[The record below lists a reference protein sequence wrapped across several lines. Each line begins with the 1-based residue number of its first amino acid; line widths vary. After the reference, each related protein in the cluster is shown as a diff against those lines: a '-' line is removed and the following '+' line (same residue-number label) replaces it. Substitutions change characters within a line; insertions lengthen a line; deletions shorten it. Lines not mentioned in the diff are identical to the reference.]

1 MDNKEKGL
9 TMSDKLILPRRLLL
23 GSALAAPAVLSR
35 PARANGEVI
44 VRTPGGAYD
53 DVMRRHV
60 YDPFTRETGIT
71 VRPVAATGAKL
82 IAMFRANNVEL
93 DLIDTGD
100 KQLLALENMG
110 ALAPIAY
117 DRWRW
122 SKPEDIEP
130 EVKKTYQ
137 VGNFTYAT
145 VLAYSKTAFPDAA
158 PNSWADFWNAGRFPG
173 PRMLADIATGS
184 PNLEFALIADG
195 VPRDRLYPLDLDRA
209 LRSLTRIRPQIRRF
223 WDTGA
228 LSAQMLSDQEVVM
241 GSIWNGRLQT
251 LIDRNAPLA
260 YTWNEHMI
268 QVQAL
273 GVFKDARNG
282 EGAQRLADFMMQP
295 AVQAAYAKQLIY
307 GPTNIRAAEFLTA
320 EEKARMPGGEN
331 SRRSGFY
338 QNIDWWEEN
347 RDRIN
352 RAWSRWILR

>member
-1 MDNKEKGL
+1 MTEDLK
-9 TMSDKLILPRRLLL
+9 LPRRLLI
-23 GSALAAPAVLSR
+23 GAALAAPSIIAR
-35 PARANGEVI
+35 PARADGEVI

-60 YDPFTRETGIT
+60 YDPFTRETGIRVT
-71 VRPVAATGAKL
+71 VVAATAAKL

-100 KQLLALENMG
+100 AQLMTLEGMG

-122 SKPEDIEP
+122 SKPEDVTP
-130 EVKKTYQ
+130 EVKLPHR

-145 VLAYSKTAFPDAA
+145 VLAYNRESFPGDNH
-158 PNSWADFWNAGRFPG
+158 PKSWAEFWDAGRFPG

-184 PNLEFALIADG
+184 ANLEFALLADG
-195 VPRDRLYPLDLDRA
+195 VPKDQLYPIDLDRA
-209 LRSLTRIRPQIRRF
+209 LRSMTRIRPQIRRF

-228 LSAQMLSDQEVVM
+228 LSAQMLSDREVVL

-273 GVFKDARNG
+273 GIFKDARNV

-295 AVQAAYAKQLIY
+295 QVQAGYAKALIY
-307 GPTNIRAAEFLTA
+307 GPTNERAFDLLTP
-320 EEKARMPGGEN
+320 EERARMPGGEN
-331 SRRSGFY
+331 SRRTGFY
-338 QNIDWWEEN
+338 QNIVWWHEN
-347 RDRIN
+347 RERAT
-352 RAWSRWILR
+352 RAWSRWVLR

>member
-1 MDNKEKGL
+1 MNNKQEGL
-9 TMSDKLILPRRLLL
+9 NMSDKLILPRRLLL
-23 GSALAAPAVLSR
+23 GGALAAPAVLSR

-44 VRTPGGAYD
+44 VRTPGGVYD
-53 DVMRRHV
+53 DIMRRHV

-100 KQLLALENMG
+100 QLLLTLERMG

-130 EVKKTYQ
+130 EVKRTHQ
-137 VGNFTYAT
+137 VGNFTYAS
-145 VLAYSKTAFPDAA
+145 VLAYSKTAFPDAH
-158 PNSWADFWNAGRFPG
+158 PGSWADFWNAERFPG
-173 PRMLADIATGS
+173 PRMLADIGTGS
-184 PNLEFALIADG
+184 ANLEFALIADG
-195 VPRDRLYPLDLDRA
+195 VPKDRIYPIDIDRA
-209 LRSLTRIRPQIRRF
+209 LRAMGRIRPHIRRF

-228 LSAQMLSDQEVVM
+228 LSAQLLSDQEVVM

-251 LIDRNAPLA
+251 LIDRGAPLA

-268 QVQAL
+268 EVQAL
-273 GVFKDARNG
+273 GIFKDARNV

-295 AVQAAYAKQLIY
+295 QVQAAYAKQLVY
-307 GPTNIRAAEFLTA
+307 GPTNIRAAAFLTD

-338 QNIDWWEEN
+338 RNMPWWDEN
-347 RDRIN
+347 RERVT
-352 RAWSRWILR
+352 RAWNRWILR